1 VGVALRLTSL
11 AAGGVL
17 AAAAVAGCGQQSADV
32 FVAHRTGTI
41 PGAELRLRVVDDGQ
55 VSCNGGALRELPSKL
70 LIDSRVTGRDLE
82 DPAKRGVTL
91 APRPGSTLSYA
102 FRIGDGVV
110 RFSDTSRG
118 QAPAFYSA
126 AFLVRRIAQQ
136 ACGLPR

>member
-1 VGVALRLTSL
+1 VGASLRLTTL
-11 AAGGVL
+11 AAGAVL
-17 AAAAVAGCGQQSADV
+17 AAAVAGCGQQSADV

-55 VSCNGGALRELPSKL
+55 VSCNGGALRDLPSKL
-70 LIDSRVTGRDLE
+70 LIDARANARDLE
-82 DPAKRGVTL
+82 DPAKRGVAL
-91 APRPGSTLSYA
+91 PPRPGTTLSYA
-102 FRIGDGVV
+102 IRVGDGVV

-118 QAPAFYSA
+118 QPPAFYTA